1 MPPNTSRSRSG
12 EDHALISFST
22 RKENLQAMHRCI
34 LMWLSWSVHRH
45 CSPGNGISTSTA
57 CRRRDQHSRDRRDK
71 RQRISMIPSEII
83 LSSSP
88 SASLKR
94 ESQWAFLTEAN
105 LIMIGNRASMRAILI
120 RPQAI
125 LRSRPKQAAIL
136 TRKGLRPGPVVKMP
150 TKQYAE
156 ATDTADGFPRIREI
170 GSDIRLLWHRKDSI
184 MNTEPLIVGA
194 GPTGLS
200 AALFLADRGIHSR
213 VIDKALGLSTTS
225 RAQVINPRT
234 LELLDPLA

>member
-1 MPPNTSRSRSG
+1 
-12 EDHALISFST
+12 
-22 RKENLQAMHRCI
+22 
-34 LMWLSWSVHRH
+34 
-45 CSPGNGISTSTA
+45 
-57 CRRRDQHSRDRRDK
+57 
-71 RQRISMIPSEII
+71 
-83 LSSSP
+83 
-88 SASLKR
+88 
-94 ESQWAFLTEAN
+94 
-105 LIMIGNRASMRAILI
+105 
-120 RPQAI
+120 
-125 LRSRPKQAAIL
+125 
-136 TRKGLRPGPVVKMP
+136 MP

-194 GPTGLS
+194 GPTGLA

-234 LELLDPLA
+234 LELLEPTGVIEAILSEARQIHQFVFYEDWNRLAELEFGNALVRIIERHEHGGPRDFQIRPPCNARPQRLRSIAAG